1 MIIPWDLVGSV
12 IEKQGIVAGL
22 LLLMIIQQWGIS
34 NKLLK
39 KICTLEMFIMD
50 CYKNELIKDNPNGR
64 WKEQ

>member
-1 MIIPWDLVGSV
+1 MIIPWDLVVSV

-39 KICTLEMFIMD
+39 KICTLEKFIMD

-64 WKEQ
+64 WKGE